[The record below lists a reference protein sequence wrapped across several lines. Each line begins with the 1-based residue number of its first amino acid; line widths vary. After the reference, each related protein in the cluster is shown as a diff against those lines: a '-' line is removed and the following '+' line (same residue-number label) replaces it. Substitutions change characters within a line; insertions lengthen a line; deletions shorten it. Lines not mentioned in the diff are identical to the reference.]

1 VYDAGTNTFHIHMH
15 VSEISQWWGSVFADK
30 RILNWKLYLKN
41 TNKDYVQNYEQK
53 KKWPTRSQ
61 NNQIVS
67 YNTMVLQWRIF
78 QKKSQ
83 LI

>member
-1 VYDAGTNTFHIHMH
+1 
-15 VSEISQWWGSVFADK
+15 
-30 RILNWKLYLKN
+30 LYLKN

-78 QKKSQ
+78 QKKKSINLASERSNCLRVRLCRRFRYLHLGLVPYDIITLKQ
-83 LI
+83 